1 VWLTLRLPRFAPGL
15 HLPVGPARNGR
26 RRARAGLA
34 CGAAAVLAAVLGM
47 AATVETAKPEWRD
60 PEYGHR
66 LNQLRALRA
75 AHPDRPLV
83 VAVGSSRTQMGVSPA
98 AMGFPDTPGSPL
110 VYNFGQSGAG
120 PLRLHLTVERLAA
133 AGVVPDVLLV
143 EFFPAAFAHD
153 GPAEEQLKD
162 LTARLSWGD
171 LRRVEPFAAD
181 AGALRRRWAGERLRS
196 WHSLRLVLMS
206 HWQPNW
212 LRWQDRLTFQWDQ
225 MDPFGFT
232 PYPLEEVPEPDR
244 DRGIKRVRDQYAG
257 LMADYRVGAM
267 SDRVLRDLLNRC
279 RERGVR
285 AVLYR
290 TPEGPSFR
298 SLAAT
303 AEPTVGAYLAGLGVP
318 VMEPAGEYAE
328 SDFADGHHLLRRGAE
343 RFSQQLADTIRP

>member
-1 VWLTLRLPRFAPGL
+1 MNLLRLVRPPLPRLPRGAVVPG
-15 HLPVGPARNGR
+15 RSSR
-26 RRARAGLA
+26 RQARAALA
-34 CGAAAVLAAVLGM
+34 CGTVAIIVSVFGMAAAVE
-47 AATVETAKPEWRD
+47 TVRPEWRD

-66 LNQLRALRA
+66 LNQLRALRG
-75 AHPDRPLV
+75 AHPGRPLV
-83 VAVGSSRTQMGVSPA
+83 VAVGSSRTQMGMSPA
-98 AMGFPDTPGSPL
+98 AMGFPDAPGSPL

-153 GPAEEQLKD
+153 GPAEEQLKE
-162 LTARLSWGD
+162 LAARLSWGD

-181 AGALRRRWAGERLRS
+181 AGVLRRRWAGERLRS
-196 WHSLRLVLMS
+196 WHGLRLVLMS

-232 PYPLEEVPEPDR
+232 PYPLDTVPESDR
-244 DRGIKRVRDQYAG
+244 DRGIERVRGQYAG
-257 LMADYRVGAM
+257 LMANYRVGAM
-267 SDRVLRDLLNRC
+267 SDRVLRDLLDRC

-285 AVLYR
+285 VVLYR

-303 AEPTVGAYLAGLGVP
+303 AEPT
-318 VMEPAGEYAE
+318 GEYAE
-328 SDFADGHHLLRRGAE
+328 GDFADGHHLLRAGAE
-343 RFSQQLADTIRP
+343 RFSRQLADAIRR